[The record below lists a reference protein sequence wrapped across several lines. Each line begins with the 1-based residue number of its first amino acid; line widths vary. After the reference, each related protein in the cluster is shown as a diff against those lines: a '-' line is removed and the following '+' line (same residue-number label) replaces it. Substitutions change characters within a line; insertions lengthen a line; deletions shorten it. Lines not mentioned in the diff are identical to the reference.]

1 MLCGIAQHNEALEL
15 SIQTIVILQIDFHN
29 LLLLKITIS
38 RLCIAVGLHGVQFKD
53 RPLLV
58 AMPPKKLAAIVIW
71 N

>member
-1 MLCGIAQHNEALEL
+1 MLCGIAQHNEAHEL
-15 SIQTIVILQIDFHN
+15 CTQTIVILQIDFPN
-29 LLLLKITIS
+29 LLLLKITIP
-38 RLCIAVGLHGVQFKD
+38 RLYIVGLDGVQFKD

>member
-1 MLCGIAQHNEALEL
+1 MLCGIAQHNEAHEL
-15 SIQTIVILQIDFHN
+15 CIQTIVILQIDFPN
-29 LLLLKITIS
+29 LLLLKITIP
-38 RLCIAVGLHGVQFKD
+38 RLYIVGLDGVQFKD